1 MKRIKSDSGQ
11 TNYNQSSYGN
21 NVMKVNGEGKF
32 FNEIEPRKNRKPR
45 GWDRSASPDPRLISE
60 SNNRKYDE
68 FWKNVISQQSVKTV
82 KTYPFNYEEF
92 RTSLST
98 VSEIK
103 FNFEK
108 SNDLMS
114 KSYEESELRF
124 VRSNNIPGWKPPVPP
139 KPKSIR
145 YNSNYVTHYGTLRED
160 CSRRRGFRMEEDG
173 DGIKKGIGKREKD
186 VEYADEDVK
195 RDSLADLDKFI
206 QEMKDFSRSLEH
218 SNRPGRFLKSK
229 KDSFGG
235 IGTISLVRW
244 RFFFS
249 FIYFR
254 DVICLGSC
262 V

>member
-11 TNYNQSSYGN
+11 TNYNQSNYGN
-21 NVMKVNGEGKF
+21 NVMKVNGESKGF
-32 FNEIEPRKNRKPR
+32 YEIEPRKNRKPK
-45 GWDRSASPDPRLISE
+45 GWNNQSISPDPRLISE

-68 FWKNVISQQSVKTV
+68 FWKNVISKQSVKTV

-114 KSYEESELRF
+114 KSFEESELRL
-124 VRSNNIPGWKPPVPP
+124 VRSNNIVGWKPPVPP

-145 YNSNYVTHYGTLRED
+145 YNSNYVTHYGTLRD
-160 CSRRRGFRMEEDG
+160 DGGSGGSSRRRGFRLDGEDG
-173 DGIKKGIGKREKD
+173 DGIKKRIGKREKD
-186 VEYADEDVK
+186 VENEMEEDVR
-195 RDSLADLDKFI
+195 RDSLADLDRFI

-218 SNRPGRFLKSK
+218 SNRPGRFFKSR
-229 KDSFGG
+229 KDSFDG
-235 IGTISLVRW
+235 IETRVLVR
-244 RFFFS
+244 F
-249 FIYFR
+249 
-254 DVICLGSC
+254 
-262 V
+262 